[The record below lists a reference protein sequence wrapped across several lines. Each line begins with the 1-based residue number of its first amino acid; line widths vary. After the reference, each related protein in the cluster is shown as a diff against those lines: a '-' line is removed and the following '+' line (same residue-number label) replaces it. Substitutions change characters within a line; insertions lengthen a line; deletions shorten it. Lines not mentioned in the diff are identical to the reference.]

1 VDSRCR
7 PIFVPGQAILPH
19 NVQWVGFVAGSTN
32 ITMEITPSACS
43 LGNNNGL
50 QVGIW
55 GTTDCNSFSLASNC
69 VYQAPPNQP
78 TTLTLTGLTVG
89 GTYFFVVDGHS
100 DDVCQFTV
108 NVTSGTTVAPPVT
121 AAPTINAPSGLYCP
135 GGTYTFSSSSVANA
149 GVYNWTLDGVNVG
162 SDQTVTITLPP
173 NPTGTY
179 NLCVTPSNTCHGDG
193 PPQCISIPVTP
204 LPTDVLTENICP
216 GQSVNV
222 YGNNYSVPG
231 NYPFDATLPS
241 GCVQPVDLT
250 VIGRPDYDITLPPFD
265 ICIGESV
272 TVGGQ
277 VFSISGSY
285 SVMLQTPFGCD
296 SIINFDVEAHFPDL
310 TLLDEEICS
319 TSGGYTIGNQT
330 YNTSSPPGNPYI
342 VVLPNQYGCDST
354 VALNLT
360 VYTPQTLTIRDTIC
374 QGEFYQLGNVFYN
387 ASGVYQ
393 DNVVGPGGCM
403 NNTTLQLT
411 VSNPTRTLN
420 QTICNGQSVTVGGTS
435 YNTSGTYTRV
445 LQDASSLGCD
455 STVILNLTVRPPITR
470 TLSPTVCASDGFT
483 VGANTYFNPGTYV
496 NVLTA
501 SNGCD
506 STVTLNLSTWP
517 EPTTNLNVTICAEDS
532 YTFGATTYN
541 TSGTYQQ
548 VFNSVNGCDSTV
560 NLNLTVRQAIATT
573 LNPSI
578 CDGESF
584 SVGGNSYTAAGTYTN
599 VLTAANGC
607 DSTVTLN
614 LTILNVP
621 VTNITTTICFGDS
634 YTVGTSNYTAS
645 GMYSD
650 TLVAA
655 NGCDSIVN
663 LNLTIRNSIETTL
676 NVEICS
682 GQTYTLGSN
691 TYDMAGSYQAVFSSV
706 ATGCDSTV
714 FLNLSLTDLLTD
726 TLDVSICNGESY
738 MVGANSYTTTGTY
751 ENFYVTPAGCDSL
764 FVLNLTVLPTP
775 QTTLT
780 EIICNGESF
789 SVGTSTYTV
798 SGIYTDVLT
807 AANSCDSTVTLNLT
821 VLPTPQTTLTISIC
835 DDESYTVGTSTYT
848 MPGTYTDVLT
858 AANGCDSTVTLNLTV
873 LPTPE
878 TILTESICNGESF
891 TVGTS
896 TYSATGVYTDIL
908 TAANGCDSTV
918 TLNLTVLPTP
928 QTTLTEAICA
938 GETFSVGTSN
948 YTMSGTYTDVLT
960 AANGCDSTVTL
971 NLTVHPIPVTN
982 IVTSVCTGAS
992 YTVGTSVYTVGGSY
1006 SDTLVAVTGCD
1017 SIVNLVLTI
1026 TSFYENNLTRSIC
1039 EGESVTIGSS
1049 TYTLSGTYQDVFIA
1063 QDGCDSIV
1071 NLALTVFPIPVT
1083 NLVQVICA
1091 GESFS
1096 VGTSTYI
1103 NTGMYQDVL
1112 TAVTGCD
1119 SIVNLSLTVNPNF
1132 NTILTE
1138 AICDGESFTVGT
1150 STYTVSG
1157 VYTDVL
1163 TASNNCDSTVTLNL
1177 TVHPIPMTNLTEII
1191 CAGET
1196 FTVGTSTFSTTGTFQ
1211 TILAAATGCDSI
1223 VNLNLTVRAPIATTL
1238 NRAICDGESFTVG
1251 TSSYTTSGTFTDVL
1265 TSVTG
1270 CDSTVTLNLTVHPI
1284 PMTNLVRTI
1293 CAGES
1298 FTVGTSTFSTTGTF
1312 QTILTAATGCD
1323 SIVTL
1328 NLTVRAPITTTLTE
1342 AICSGESFAVGTS
1355 TYTSSGI
1362 FTDVLTSVTGCD
1374 STVTLNLTVHPI
1386 PMTNLVRTIC
1396 AGESFTVGTST
1407 FSTTG
1412 TFQTIL
1418 TAATGCD
1425 SIVNLNLTVR
1435 APIATTLNR
1444 AICQGQSFAV
1454 GTSTYTNAGTFTDVL
1469 TSVTGCDS
1477 TVTLNLTVN
1486 PVYEITLTERICD
1499 DQTFSVGNMNFSA
1512 TGTYQVRLSSVAGCD
1527 SIVNLILT
1535 AHPCTLQF
1543 TSNAGAANCFGAS
1556 TGSVQFS
1563 MTVGTPPYAYQWQA
1577 VGGTLNGNGT
1587 LATNNS
1593 PVNLPNL
1600 PAGSYR
1606 IVVTDFYGITQ
1617 TINAAVTQ
1625 PSPVT
1630 VSLAGSN
1637 YNGFNVSCPGATDG
1651 EVTVTVNGGN
1661 APYSYLWSTGST
1673 QTALRNVPVGQYQLT
1688 LTDANGCTSTP
1699 AVPSIV
1705 LNGPPPIVVSATAT
1719 DPPCFGQVQGSIS
1732 IDNVTGG
1739 VGPYLYAIDNDPF
1752 SSRSLYGGLP
1762 VGPYIVR
1769 VQDANG
1775 CTQQT
1780 SVTVNQPQE
1789 LIVDLG
1795 DDLSIKLGEDIQLEA
1810 LASYQVETYSWQ
1822 GDSLSC
1828 YDCFDPTARPFS
1840 TATYS
1845 VTVTDRNGCT
1855 DSDMITVFV
1864 DKARDVFFPTA
1875 FSPNDDGVNDRFY
1888 PFSGNNVAVVRSF
1901 YVFNRWGESMFE
1913 LFNFQANNPSYGWDG
1928 THRAQ
1933 GLNTGVYVFVAEVE
1947 FIDGEV
1953 VIFKGD
1959 VTLIR

>member
-1 VDSRCR
+1 
-7 PIFVPGQAILPH
+7 LPH
-19 NVQWVGFVAGSTN
+19 NVQWIGFVAGSAN
-32 ITMEITPSACS
+32 ITMSITPINCN

-55 GTTDCNSFSLASNC
+55 GTTDCNSFTLASNC
-69 VYQAPPNQP
+69 VYQAPPNQA
-78 TTLTLTGLTVG
+78 TTLTMTGLTVG

-100 DDVCQFTV
+100 NDVCQFTV
-108 NVTSGTTVAPPVT
+108 NVTSGSTVAPPVSGT
-121 AAPTINAPSGLYCP
+121 PSFPPIGQLCA
-135 GGTYTFSSSSVANA
+135 GGTYDFTSTAVANA
-149 GVYNWTLDGVNVG
+149 GQYTWTLTNLTTGVSTTVG
-162 SDQTVTITLPP
+162 TTQSTTVNIPA
-173 NPTGTY
+173 NGNY
-179 NLCVTPSNTCHGDG
+179 RLCVTPSNSCHGDG
-193 PPQCISIPVTP
+193 TP
-204 LPTDVLTENICP
+204 FCRDFNVGPLATQNFTHNLCEGDSYSLFGNTFSSP
-216 GQSVNV
+216 GQYN
-222 YGNNYSVPG
+222 
-231 NYPFDATLPS
+231 FDTQLPS
-241 GCVQPVDLT
+241 GCIQPIQLNI
-250 VIGRPDYDITLPPFD
+250 IGRPNKVTNLPAYEFCSNVPQL
-265 ICIGESV
+265 V

-277 VFSISGSY
+277 IFSAPGSY
-285 SVMLQTPFGCD
+285 SVPLQTSFGCD
-296 SIINFDVEAHFPDL
+296 SIVNFQINVNNPDL
-310 TLLDEEICS
+310 TLLNEEICS
-319 TSGGYTIGNQT
+319 NSGGYTIGNQT
-330 YNTSSPPGNPYI
+330 FFSSSPPGNPHM
-342 VVLPNQYGCDST
+342 VTLRNQYGCDSL
-354 VALNLT
+354 VILNLT
-360 VYTPQTLTIRDTIC
+360 VYQPQNITVRDTIC
-374 QGEFYQLGNVFYN
+374 QGQFYQLGNVFYN
-387 ASGVYQ
+387 ATGVYQ
-393 DNVVGPGGCM
+393 QNVTGPGGCS
-403 NNTTLQLT
+403 NNTTLNLF
-411 VSNPTRTLN
+411 VSNPQRTLRD
-420 QTICNGQSVTVGGTS
+420 TICNGQSVTVGGTS
-435 YNTSGTYTRV
+435 YNASGTYTRV
-445 LQDASSLGCD
+445 LPGASSRGCD
-455 STVILNLTVRPPITR
+455 STVILNLTVLPAITR
-470 TLSPTVCASDGFT
+470 TLNQSVCAGDGFT

-506 STVTLNLSTWP
+506 STVTLNLTVLP
-517 EPTTNLNVTICAEDS
+517 EPVTNLNVSICAEDT
-532 YTFGATTYN
+532 YTFGGTNYN
-541 TSGTYQQ
+541 TSGAYQR
-548 VFNSVNGCDSTV
+548 VFSAANGCDSTV
-560 NLNLTVRQAIATT
+560 NLNLTVRPAITTT
-573 LNPSI
+573 LNRSI

-584 SVGGNSYTAAGTYTN
+584 SVGGNSYTAQGTYTN

-614 LTILNVP
+614 LSILPVP
-621 VTNITTTICFGDS
+621 VTNLDITRCFGQS
-634 YTVGTSNYTAS
+634 YTVGTSTYTAS

-663 LNLTIRNSIETTL
+663 LNLTIRNRIETTL

-691 TYDMAGSYQAVFSSV
+691 TYDVAGSYQAVFTSV

-714 FLNLSLTDLLTD
+714 YLNLSLTDLLTSS
-726 TLDVSICNGESY
+726 LDVSICNGESY
-738 MVGANSYTTTGTY
+738 TVGTNTYTATGSYD
-751 ENFYVTPAGCDSL
+751 NFFVTPAGCDSL
-764 FVLNLTVLPTP
+764 LVLNLTVLPTP

-780 EIICNGESF
+780 QSICNGESF
-789 SVGTSTYTV
+789 TVGTSTYSA

-807 AANSCDSTVTLNLT
+807 AANGCDSTVTLNLT

-835 DDESYTVGTSTYT
+835 DNETYSVGTSTYN

-873 LPTPE
+873 LPTFQ
-878 TILTESICNGESF
+878 TTLTQSICNGESF
-891 TVGTS
+891 TVGS
-896 TYSATGVYTDIL
+896 SAYSATGVYTNLL
-908 TAANGCDSTV
+908 TASNGCDSTV

-928 QTTLTEAICA
+928 QVALTEAICA
-938 GETFSVGTSN
+938 GETFSVGSSN
-948 YTMSGTYTDVLT
+948 YTTSGVYTNVLT

-982 IVTSVCTGAS
+982 IVTSICTGAS
-992 YTVGTSVYTVGGSY
+992 YTVGTSVYTVGGNY
-1006 SDTLVAVTGCD
+1006 RDTLVAVTGCD
-1017 SIVNLVLTI
+1017 SIVNLNLTI
-1026 TSFYENNLTRSIC
+1026 TSFYQINLTRSIC
-1039 EGESVTIGSS
+1039 EGESVTIGNS
-1049 TYTLSGTYQDVFIA
+1049 TYTMSGNYQDMFVA
-1063 QDGCDSIV
+1063 QDGCDSLV

-1083 NLVQVICA
+1083 NLVQVICQ

-1096 VGTSTYI
+1096 VGTSTYTT
-1103 NTGMYQDVL
+1103 TGMYQDVL

-1119 SIVNLSLTVNPNF
+1119 SIVNLNLTVNPTF
-1132 NTILTE
+1132 TTTLTE

-1157 VYTDVL
+1157 VYTNVL
-1163 TASNNCDSTVTLNL
+1163 TASN
-1177 TVHPIPMTNLTEII
+1177 
-1191 CAGET
+1191 
-1196 FTVGTSTFSTTGTFQ
+1196 
-1211 TILAAATGCDSI
+1211 
-1223 VNLNLTVRAPIATTL
+1223 
-1238 NRAICDGESFTVG
+1238 
-1251 TSSYTTSGTFTDVL
+1251 
-1265 TSVTG
+1265 
-1270 CDSTVTLNLTVHPI
+1270 
-1284 PMTNLVRTI
+1284 
-1293 CAGES
+1293 
-1298 FTVGTSTFSTTGTF
+1298 
-1312 QTILTAATGCD
+1312 
-1323 SIVTL
+1323 
-1328 NLTVRAPITTTLTE
+1328 
-1342 AICSGESFAVGTS
+1342 
-1355 TYTSSGI
+1355 
-1362 FTDVLTSVTGCD
+1362 GCD

-1444 AICQGQSFAV
+1444 AICNGQTFTVGTSNYTTSGTFTDVLTSITGCDSTVTLNLTVHPIPMTNLVRTICAGESFTVGTSTFSTTGTFQTILTAATGCDSIVNLNLTVRAPITTTLNRAICQGQSFSV
-1454 GTSTYTNAGTFTDVL
+1454 GSSTYTTAGAFTDVL

-1499 DQTFSVGNMNFSA
+1499 DQVFRVGTTSFSA
-1512 TGTYQVRLSSVAGCD
+1512 TGTYQVRLTSVAGCD

-1535 AHPCTLQF
+1535 VHPCTLQF
-1543 TSNAGAANCFGAS
+1543 TSNTGAANCFGAS

-1563 MTVGTPPYAYQWQA
+1563 MTVGTPPYSYQWQA
-1577 VGGTLNGNGT
+1577 VGGTPAGNGT

-1593 PVNLPNL
+1593 PVNIPNL

-1606 IVVTDFYGITQ
+1606 IVVTDFYGIIQ
-1617 TINAAVTQ
+1617 TINATVTQ
-1625 PSPVT
+1625 PTPVT

-1661 APYSYLWSTGST
+1661 APYSYQWSTGST
-1673 QTALRNVPVGQYQLT
+1673 QNVLRNVPAGQYQLT

-1699 AVPSIV
+1699 SVPSIV

-1739 VGPYLYAIDNDPF
+1739 VGPYSYAIDNDPF

-1769 VQDANG
+1769 VRDANG

-1795 DDLSIKLGEDIQLEA
+1795 ADLSIKLGEDIQLEA

-1840 TATYS
+1840 TTTYN
-1845 VTVTDRNGCT
+1845 VTVTDRNGCK

-1901 YVFNRWGESMFE
+1901 YIFNRWGESMFE
-1913 LFNFQANNPSYGWDG
+1913 LFNFQANNPAYGWDG
-1928 THRAQ
+1928 THRSQ
-1933 GLNTGVYVFVAEVE
+1933 SLNTGVYVFVAEVE